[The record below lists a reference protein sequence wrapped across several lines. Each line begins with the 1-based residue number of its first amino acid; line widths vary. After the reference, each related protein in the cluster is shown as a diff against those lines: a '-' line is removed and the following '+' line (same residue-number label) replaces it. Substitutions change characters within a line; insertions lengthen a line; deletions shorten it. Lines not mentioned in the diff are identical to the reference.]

1 MTTEATPE
9 ASPGIIFN
17 ALTAVALAGVALTGG
32 RGSLPR
38 VLVGAL
44 ILATIAN
51 GLTIRGVQ
59 PYWAT
64 VVHRRAA
71 ARLARCSNGCI
82 QRSVSNR
89 LMATANLSVHDR
101 KV

>member
-1 MTTEATPE
+1 M
-9 ASPGIIFN
+9 
-17 ALTAVALAGVALTGG
+17 AGA
-32 RGSLPR
+32 RLPR

-64 VVHRRAA
+64 VVTGALL
-71 ARLARCSNGCI
+71 LASLALERVI
-82 QRSVSNR
+82 QSSVSNR
-89 LMATANLSVHDR
+89 LMASANLSVHNR
-101 KV
+101 KG